1 MNISKKIRKIYHQI
15 KTVKLYNDSRDDLSM
30 EKVERTYEFK
40 SHALGQ
46 QIFCPYCNGETVI
59 HWESLSFWKCLSC
72 SLVFRFPLPD
82 GHSVVELYED
92 SWNAPFE
99 NRSET
104 GGTSLDLAVVYAR
117 KLADTLELKD
127 FKGLRILDFGAGRG
141 DAMTALS
148 RLGADVYGVEPFG
161 YEGLVERGFKMF
173 RFLDDIPEG
182 MTFDGIITMDVV
194 EHLTTPW
201 VELKGLN
208 SLLNKDGFLYISTP
222 NADSLRAVVEREKWR
237 EALRPGHFV
246 LFNQNSL
253 ENMLADL
260 EFKNI
265 KRLRWYLK
273 YNENKIHNF
282 LGYMLQTV
290 GIDGELR
297 YLIRKS

>member
-161 YEGLVERGFKMF
+161 YEDLVERGFKMF
-173 RFLDDIPEG
+173 RYLDDIPEG

-253 ENMLADL
+253 ENMLAGL